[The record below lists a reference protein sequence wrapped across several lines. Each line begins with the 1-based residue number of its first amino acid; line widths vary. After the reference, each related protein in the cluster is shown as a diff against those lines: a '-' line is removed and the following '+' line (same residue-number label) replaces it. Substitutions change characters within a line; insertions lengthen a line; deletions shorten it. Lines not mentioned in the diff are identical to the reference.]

1 MLKMKKIKLTK
12 NRGSEGGEGEDEN
25 GVFIAFKKMPKN
37 LAQNFFLTFL
47 SLLLLAL
54 VVGAIVFYFYI
65 ILMEVP
71 GDIDSGIDTTFKFDS
86 ETHRK
91 ILNEWQLRNERFSEI
106 NLKQYPD
113 IFKGTGS
120 TLTQ

>member
-1 MLKMKKIKLTK
+1 MLKVKKIKLNK
-12 NRGSEGGEGEDEN
+12 
-25 GVFIAFKKMPKN
+25 IKKFFERTPRS

-71 GDIDSGIDTTFKFDS
+71 GDIDSETDTTFKFDS
-86 ETHRK
+86 EIQRK

-113 IFKGTGS
+113 VFR
-120 TLTQ
+120 TLTE

>member
-1 MLKMKKIKLTK
+1 MLKINKIKLTK

-25 GVFIAFKKMPKN
+25 EVFIAFKKMPKN
-37 LAQNFFLTFL
+37 LAQNSFLTFL

-65 ILMEVP
+65 VLMEVP
-71 GDIDSGIDTTFKFDS
+71 GDIDSGTDTTFKFDS
-86 ETHRK
+86 EIQRK

-113 IFKGTGS
+113 VFR
-120 TLTQ
+120 TLTE